1 MLKHILTVLVI
12 LSVHSFIGAQD
23 NEIDSLQAYIQ
34 TLPEDT
40 QRVDE
45 MLKLSSVY
53 FSTAPEKAIL
63 EAENA
68 EKLGRKINYLKGV
81 AYSYKNVGIAYY
93 YQGDYV
99 EALSSWQKSLAV
111 FDSINDRIGV
121 ANIQSNIGAIYY
133 NEGDYSHAL
142 DYYLKSLK
150 TSEEIK
156 DTLRIVTALTN
167 IGAVYID
174 KKVTHEK
181 ALEYSLR
188 ALELSEKINE
198 QDAIAT
204 SSVNIGEIYL
214 EHGDDTKALDYF
226 ERSLKAMEG
235 TDGTIYTM
243 VSISKVYTKRKEY
256 NKALSTLDSA
266 LALADQLNSKPNKA
280 HALVEKGKIYFY
292 QKDFEKAI
300 DIYKQ
305 AVVVAKEVNALKD
318 LQNAYGSMNK
328 SYAAL
333 GRYDSAYVYQQLTE
347 HIKDT
352 IYNIEMDKLLSN
364 QLFNFQIEKKQ
375 NEINLLKK
383 DQELKTLD
391 IEKQKIIRNL
401 VIAGFFSVIIFLII
415 AMIQKRN
422 ISREKDRS
430 EKLLLNIL
438 PYEIAEELKEQGKS
452 DARDFNKVTVLFT
465 DFVSFTQLSEKL
477 PAKDLVEEI
486 NYYFKAFD
494 EIAVKHKIEKIK
506 TIGDAYM
513 AAGGLPVPNP
523 ESTKNV
529 LLAALEMQ
537 EVVAAK
543 LEIDKTNSSTVH
555 FEMRIGVHTGPVVAG
570 IVGVKKFQYDIWG
583 DTVNTAARMES
594 SCIKGRVNISEVTYE
609 LVKDY
614 PEFSFEHR
622 GKIEAKG
629 KGMMEMYFVSRA

>member
-1 MLKHILTVLVI
+1 MIKQILTVLAIVSTCCSI
-12 LSVHSFIGAQD
+12 YGQAG
-23 NEIDSLQAYIQ
+23 EIDSLKVYIRN
-34 TLPEDT
+34 LPDDT
-40 QRVDE
+40 VKVDQI
-45 MLKLSSVY
+45 LKLSSAY
-53 FSTAPEKAIL
+53 FGTAPEKAIL
-63 EAENA
+63 EAEAA
-68 EKLGRKINYLKGV
+68 EKLARRIAYRKGV
-81 AYSYKNVGIAYY
+81 AYALKNVGIAYY

-99 EALSSWQKSLAV
+99 EALSSWQNSLSV

-174 KKVTHEK
+174 KKVTHDK
-181 ALEYSLR
+181 ALEYSLK
-188 ALELSEKINE
+188 ALELSEITGE
-198 QDAIAT
+198 SDVIAN
-204 SSVNIGEIYL
+204 SCVNIGEVYL
-214 EHGDDTKALDYF
+214 ERGDDAKALEYF
-226 ERSLKAMEG
+226 ERSLKVMEG
-235 TDGTIYTM
+235 TDGTIHVM
-243 VSISKVYTKRKEY
+243 ISISKVYTKRKEY
-256 NKALSTLDSA
+256 EKALLTLDTA
-266 LALADQLNSKPNKA
+266 LQIADQLNAKPNKA
-280 HALVEKGKIYFY
+280 LALVEKGKIYY
-292 QKDFEKAI
+292 DQKKFDEAI
-300 DIYKQ
+300 KMFRQ
-305 AVVVAKEVNALKD
+305 AVVIAKEVNSIKD
-318 LQNAYGSMNK
+318 LQKAYSTMHR

-333 GRYDSAYVYQQLTE
+333 GRFDSAYVYQGLTDQ
-347 HIKDT
+347 IKET
-352 IYNIEMDKLLSN
+352 LFNIETEKLLSN

-452 DARDFNKVTVLFT
+452 DARDFNQVTVLFT

-537 EVVAAK
+537 EVVTAK